1 MKKNHPFFYEEENML
16 ELFICGQFNTYQ
28 QLEDNVSSRAT
39 QLLVWIEGIAWV
51 IKWKSVAALS
61 CWFEAKYVKRSSVVV
76 KDNGSGIVFASESKV
91 VDPRRQCIFLI
102 LRQQNQAV
110 PLAMYAHR
118 NVFITLHS

>member
-1 MKKNHPFFYEEENML
+1 ML
-16 ELFICGQFNTYQ
+16 ELLICGQFNTYQ

-39 QLLVWIEGIAWV
+39 ELLVWIEGIAWV

-61 CWFEAKYVKRSSVVV
+61 CWFGAKNVKRSSLVV
-76 KDNGSGIVFASESKV
+76 KGNGSGIVFASSKV
-91 VDPRRQCIFLI
+91 VDPRRQCILLI

-110 PLAMYAHR
+110 PLAMCAHR